1 MEITVLR
8 NGIFGSNTYI
18 VSSNKE
24 CAVIDCGNK
33 ASDIINE
40 IRKRDLNLKY
50 IILTHGH
57 MDHVYYANQLKDET
71 DSTLCIHEQ
80 EIPLYEDPNKNGYN
94 SFGFS
99 EALKLA
105 DPDKFLKDGDEL
117 SLGDETLQIIH
128 TPGHSPGCVCILIA
142 GCLFTGDTLFQSSVG
157 RTDLYGGSWSQL
169 ENSIKSRI
177 YTLDEGIKVY
187 PGHGMDTTIGF
198 ERENNPYV

>member
-105 DPDKFLKDGDEL
+105 DPDKLLKDGDEL

-157 RTDLYGGSWSQL
+157 RTDCMVKWSA

-177 YTLDEGIKVY
+177 YLDEG
-187 PGHGMDTTIGF
+187 
-198 ERENNPYV
+198 